1 MKKSLN
7 PKKGLKKEAIQFIS
21 SGISC
26 NCLVLL
32 KELGLL
38 DFLLKGNSLDHAA
51 LSNPELCSNYTAAYS
66 AIATLEKTGVI
77 EKSLGK
83 FSLTDLGYS
92 LGEYI
97 GLITMLFDG
106 YGQLMAAQKKIA
118 RNQIKLPF
126 KLMSIDAIT
135 ESSIHF
141 GKNTVDPL
149 IAKVFERIQTKG
161 TICDLG
167 CGLGTRL
174 AWLCQTTGNPGLGF
188 ENDDKAVQT
197 SRKKFKKEKL
207 ISFEKGDIAKLDGVW
222 EDVTVVMQYF
232 VFHDF
237 VKKKECISILNS
249 YLHNFPNLKCFIYVD
264 IVAPSDA
271 KNQMMPGYDYV
282 HGLLGISTPTYEDTM
297 ALFEQSN
304 YSVMEEIPVPDLP
317 NTFAWLLCPKQNL
330 KK

>member
-1 MKKSLN
+1 MKE
-7 PKKGLKKEAIQFIS
+7 GLKREAIQFIN

-38 DFLLKGNSLDHAA
+38 DVLLKGNSLDHAM
-51 LSNPELCSNYTAAYS
+51 LSNSEVCSNYTAAYA
-66 AIATLEKTGVI
+66 AIITLEKAGIV
-77 EKSLGK
+77 EKSFGK
-83 FSLTDLGYS
+83 FTLTDLGYS
-92 LGEYI
+92 LGDYI

-106 YGQLMAAQKKIA
+106 YGELMAAQKKIA
-118 RNQIKLPF
+118 RNQITSPF
-126 KLMSIDAIT
+126 ELINIDAIT
-135 ESSIHF
+135 ESSIYF

-149 IAKVFERIQTKG
+149 MLQILERIQVKG

-174 AWLCQTTGNPGLGF
+174 AWLCQITGNLGLGF

-197 SRKKFKKEKL
+197 SREKFKKEKL

-237 VKKKECISILNS
+237 VNKKESISILDS
-249 YLHNFPNLKCFIYVD
+249 YLQNFPNLTCFIYVD
-264 IVAPSDA
+264 IVAPSEA
-271 KNQMMPGYDYV
+271 KNQIMPGYDYV
-282 HGLLGISTPTYEDTM
+282 HGLLGISTPTHEDTM
-297 ALFEQSN
+297 ALFERSS
-304 YSVMEEIPVPDLP
+304 YSVMEEIPIPNLP
-317 NTFAWLLCPKQNL
+317 NTFAWLLRPK
-330 KK
+330 